1 MAKVGIPYYSVDDYL
16 RFEAHSAGKHEYYRG
31 VIYAH
36 GDLVS
41 DEELMAT
48 VPVPYYTVDQYLARE
63 ATALE
68 KSEYYRGVIYA
79 MAGAKPNHAEISINI
94 ASLMKSLLRGGPC
107 RIFSSE
113 LRVKTK
119 DDLYTYPDLTVVCQ
133 EPVYEMRQG
142 LETLMNPTLLVEIT
156 SPSTAAYD
164 RGDKLRLYQELDS
177 LQDYLIVAQNI
188 SGVDHYTRQGDGW
201 LLKSYR
207 AGEKV
212 NLTKMGIQLPLAE
225 IYDNVIFP
233 SPIASPPDLH
243 VVRDY
248 KPEA

>member
-1 MAKVGIPYYSVDDYL
+1 MAKAEMPYHSVDDYL
-16 RFEAHSAGKHEYYRG
+16 CFEARSNEKHEYYRG
-31 VIYAH
+31 VIYAY
-36 GDLVS
+36 GDLTS
-41 DEELMAT
+41 DEQPMAT
-48 VPVPYYTVDQYLARE
+48 VPVPYYTVDEYLKRE

-79 MAGAKPNHAEISINI
+79 MAGGKPNHAEISINM
-94 ASLMKSLLRGGPC
+94 ASLLKSLLRGGPC
-107 RIFSSE
+107 RIFSNE

-188 SGVDHYTRQGDGW
+188 PGVDHYTRQDDGW

-207 AGEKV
+207 AGESV
-212 NLTKMGIQLPLAE
+212 FLSKMGIQLPLAE
-225 IYDNVIFP
+225 IYDNVVFP
-233 SPIASPPDLH
+233 PPKATLPDLH